1 MGWFTTIGHTKLKCF
16 SYFKLNLV
24 TKWLL
29 TKNNFVI
36 STTYYTNLKTIPTV
50 PLTQHQS
57 SCLWWQTK
65 CFCSAYFT
73 LLHCMEYYFVIFIW
87 IVGWFFQRNKWKG
100 SLDRG
105 EEEKVVLGNWDH
117 VNGTSVFTHSG
128 RGCHARDLF
137 EHMKLLRP
145 NSKTIVCLSNFQNG

>member
-36 STTYYTNLKTIPTV
+36 STTYYTYLKTIPTV

-100 SLDRG
+100 SLDRVTWEG
-105 EEEKVVLGNWDH
+105 G
-117 VNGTSVFTHSG
+117 GG
-128 RGCHARDLF
+128 RKRRLCWVT
-137 EHMKLLRP
+137 EKLLRP

>member
-36 STTYYTNLKTIPTV
+36 STTYYTYLKTIPTV

-87 IVGWFFQRNKWKG
+87 IVGWFFQRNKWKD
-100 SLDRG
+100 SLDRVTWEG
-105 EEEKVVLGNWDH
+105 GGEEKVVLGNWDH
-117 VNGTSVFTHSG
+117 INGTSVFTQG
-128 RGCHARDLF
+128 EVVMQG
-137 EHMKLLRP
+137 
-145 NSKTIVCLSNFQNG
+145 TCLNIWNY

>member
-1 MGWFTTIGHTKLKCF
+1 MHLWINATLLDTNIQNHFVETKGMYTPLITMLLTLWADLQLTIGHTKLKCF

-36 STTYYTNLKTIPTV
+36 STTYYTYLKTIPTV

-100 SLDRG
+100 SLDRVTWEGGGGG
-105 EEEKVVLGNWDH
+105 E
-117 VNGTSVFTHSG
+117 
-128 RGCHARDLF
+128 GC
-137 EHMKLLRP
+137 
-145 NSKTIVCLSNFQNG
+145 VG

>member
-1 MGWFTTIGHTKLKCF
+1 MHLWINATLLDTNIQNHFVEKGNVYPTNYNAANSMGWFTTIGHTKLKCF

-36 STTYYTNLKTIPTV
+36 STTYYTYLKTIPTV

-57 SCLWWQTK
+57 SCPWWQTK

-87 IVGWFFQRNKWKG
+87 IVGWFFQRNKWKD
-100 SLDRG
+100 SLDRVTWEG
-105 EEEKVVLGNWDH
+105 EEKVVLGNW
-117 VNGTSVFTHSG
+117 
-128 RGCHARDLF
+128 
-137 EHMKLLRP
+137 E
-145 NSKTIVCLSNFQNG
+145 TIKA

>member
-1 MGWFTTIGHTKLKCF
+1 MGWFTTIGHTKLKRF
-16 SYFKLNLV
+16 SYFKLKLV

-36 STTYYTNLKTIPTV
+36 SMTYYTYLKTIPTV

-65 CFCSAYFT
+65 YFCYAYFT
-73 LLHCMEYYFVIFIW
+73 LLHCMEYYYVIFIW

-100 SLDRG
+100 SLDRVTWEG
-105 EEEKVVLGNWDH
+105 GEEKVVLGNWDH
-117 VNGTSVFTHSG
+117 INGTSVFTQG
-128 RGCHARDLF
+128 EVVMQG
-137 EHMKLLRP
+137 
-145 NSKTIVCLSNFQNG
+145 TCLNIWNY